1 MLVVGK
7 GRVSFAPGVSFNDML
22 HEYHYKGKQLS
33 GVTRKICERMK
44 LNFKDAENQV
54 IERCDEGSQVHA
66 WIQEYLDTGIMTT
79 VHSKALWVKQELC
92 RRYSASDVKAVAMSE
107 VLVSDF
113 GKYASAVDII
123 VEHDGIYDLFDVKTG
138 KFKPEYL
145 AWQLGIYKTWL
156 EMQGKTVGKC
166 YCICTKDEMFYKVLP
181 RNAEDV
187 KALLYGDRNWTDTQ
201 D

>member
-54 IERCDEGSQVHA
+54 VERCDEGSQVHA
-66 WIQEYLDTGIMTT
+66 WIQEYLDTGVMTT

-92 RRYSASDVKAVAMSE
+92 RRYSDSDVKAVAMSE

-181 RNAEDV
+181 RSAEDV
-187 KALLYGDRNWTDTQ
+187 KALLYGAKGGK
-201 D
+201 

>member
-7 GRVSFAPGVSFNDML
+7 GRVSYAPGVSFNEML

-54 IERCDEGSQVHA
+54 VERCDEGSQVHA
-66 WIQEYLDTGIMTT
+66 WIQEYLNTGVMTT
-79 VHSKALWVKQELC
+79 VHPKALWVKQELC
-92 RRYSASDVKAVAMSE
+92 HRYSKSDVKALAMSE

-123 VEHDGIYDLFDVKTG
+123 VEHDGIYDLYDIKTG
-138 KFKPEYL
+138 AFKPEYL

-156 EMQGKTVGKC
+156 EGQGKTVGKC

-181 RNAEDV
+181 RSAEDV
-187 KALLYGDRNWTDTQ
+187 KALLYGN
-201 D
+201 